1 VILRY
6 TGGTLASIGAGL
18 VYSLSSSGSI
28 RTYTFT
34 GGTGL
39 ITF

>member
-1 VILRY
+1 
-6 TGGTLASIGAGL
+6 L
-18 VYSLSSSGSI
+18 VYSLSSSGSV